1 MYELLD
7 WLVNKMVF
15 VGFCYHRCH
24 FQFMT
29 IEAWSLI
36 ISPVWGI
43 FATYLLSYW
52 HKKVMQQIAREKGI
66 FIHE

>member
-1 MYELLD
+1 MYELSD
-7 WLVNKMVF
+7 WLVNKMIF
-15 VGFCYHRCH
+15 VVYLIIGY

-36 ISPVWGI
+36 ISLSMGM
-43 FATYLLSYW
+43 FALSLNYW

>member
-1 MYELLD
+1 MYEFLD

-15 VGFCYHRCH
+15 VVFVIIGH

-36 ISPVWGI
+36 VSFSMGV
-43 FATYLLSYW
+43 FALSLSYW
-52 HKKVMQQIAREKGI
+52 HKKVMQQIARERGVSI
-66 FIHE
+66 YE

>member
-7 WLVNKMVF
+7 WLVNKMIF
-15 VGFCYHRCH
+15 VVYLIIGH

-36 ISPVWGI
+36 ISLFMGI
-43 FATYLLSYW
+43 FALSLSYW

>member
-15 VGFCYHRCH
+15 VVFVIIGH

-36 ISPVWGI
+36 VSFCMGV
-43 FATYLLSYW
+43 FALSLSYW
-52 HKKVMQQIAREKGI
+52 HKKIMQQIARERGVSI
-66 FIHE
+66 YE

>member
-7 WLVNKMVF
+7 WLVNKVVF
-15 VGFCYHRCH
+15 VVFVIIGH

-36 ISPVWGI
+36 ISLGI
-43 FATYLLSYW
+43 GILALSLSYW
-52 HKKVMQQIAREKGI
+52 HKKVMQQIARERGI